1 MPFDKII
8 RRGRKYPLV
17 STAPERDHVVNMGRT
32 DIERILPH
40 RDPFLFVDRISAID
54 LEQKAMVAHRTI
66 DPKDPVFAGHFPG
79 EPVYPGVLLIESL
92 GQASICL
99 QHFCSKGRMHLH
111 DGDQPPR
118 LRFLRIHHTLFTAE
132 VSPGDELTLLAKVV
146 EDNGYTAIS
155 AGQVLKGDTICV
167 MAIMEVYL
175 LDE

>member
-1 MPFDKII
+1 MPFDKLI
-8 RRGRKYPLV
+8 RRGRKEPLV
-17 STAPERDHVVNMGRT
+17 STAPEMHHAVNLGRT
-32 DIERILPH
+32 DIQRILPH

-54 LEQKAMVAHRTI
+54 LKQKTMVAHRTI
-66 DPKDPVFAGHFPG
+66 DPRDPVFAGHFPG
-79 EPVYPGVLLIESL
+79 EPVYPGVLLVESL

-99 QHFCSKGRMHLH
+99 QHFCTKDRIHLH
-111 DGDQPPR
+111 DDDQPPR
-118 LRFLRIHHTLFTAE
+118 LRFLRIHRTLFSAE
-132 VSPGDELTLLAKVV
+132 VGPGDELVLLANVV

>member
-1 MPFDKII
+1 MPFDKLI
-8 RRGRKYPLV
+8 RTGRKRPLV
-17 STAPERDHVVNMGRT
+17 STAHVLEHAVNMGHAE
-32 DIERILPH
+32 IERILPH
-40 RDPFLFVDRISAID
+40 RSPFLFVDRISAID
-54 LEQKAMVAHRTI
+54 LEQQAMVAHRTI
-66 DPKDPVFAGHFPG
+66 APNDPIFAGHFPG

-99 QHFCSKGRMHLH
+99 QHFCNKDRIHLH
-111 DGDQPPR
+111 DDDQPPR
-118 LRFLRIHHTLFTAE
+118 LRFLRIHHTLFTSE
-132 VSPGDELTLLAKVV
+132 VGPGDELTLLAKVV